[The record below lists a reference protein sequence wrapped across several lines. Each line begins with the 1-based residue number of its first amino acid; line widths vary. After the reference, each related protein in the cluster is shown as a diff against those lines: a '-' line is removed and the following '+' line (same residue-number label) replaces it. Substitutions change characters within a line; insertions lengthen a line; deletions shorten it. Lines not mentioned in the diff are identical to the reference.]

1 MNIDSDVL
9 SLIKSYSPRYI
20 IRCVNVNYSKQD
32 AGWERIRA
40 LVGGRLVN
48 GYSKNDLVL
57 SVMYR

>member
-1 MNIDSDVL
+1 MCIFQ
-9 SLIKSYSPRYI
+9 Y
-20 IRCVNVNYSKQD
+20 CEQD

-57 SVMYR
+57 SIMYR